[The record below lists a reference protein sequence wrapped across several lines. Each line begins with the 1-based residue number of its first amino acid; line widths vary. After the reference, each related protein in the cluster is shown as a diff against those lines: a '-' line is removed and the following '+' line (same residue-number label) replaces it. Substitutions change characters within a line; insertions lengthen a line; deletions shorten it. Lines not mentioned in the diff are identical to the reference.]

1 MRLEDVKPGDSVL
14 ITAKGEFFAFVD
26 GWRGKVTGLN
36 NGLVTV
42 ECARVDGVKTLFV
55 PADELTLSV

>member
-1 MRLEDVKPGDSVL
+1 MKLEEIKPGDTVL
-14 ITAKGEFFAFVD
+14 ITAKDEYFAFVD
-26 GWRGKVTGLN
+26 GWRGTVTGLN
-36 NGLVTV
+36 NGLVVV